1 MKCNNLFFQ
10 VLKNLVSIIIKIL
23 FSSNLKLL
31 SSLISSLL
39 QSWKPIMKEDG
50 DG

>member
-1 MKCNNLFFQ
+1 MKFNNLFFQ

-39 QSWKPIMKEDG
+39 QAWKPIMKEDG